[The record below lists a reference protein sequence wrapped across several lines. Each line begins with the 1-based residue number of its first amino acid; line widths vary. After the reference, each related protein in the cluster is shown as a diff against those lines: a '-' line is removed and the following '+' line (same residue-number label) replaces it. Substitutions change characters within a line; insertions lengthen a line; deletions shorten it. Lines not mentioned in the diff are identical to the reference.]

1 MDKLSSMSKQQL
13 DEVKIILTDIDDT
26 LTTNGRLK
34 SDVYIALEKLS
45 NSGYIIIPVT
55 GRCAGW
61 CDHIARMWPVNGV
74 VGENGAFFFS
84 YNHQSKK
91 MQQPYFFS
99 NYRRQVDEALEKL
112 ISQHSDDSKLR
123 AAMRYSS
130 LLGGKRLRPILLLA
144 SARALGDV
152 DTRAL
157 LTCAVSIECIH
168 AYSLVHDDLPAMDND
183 ALRRGQ
189 PTCHIAY
196 NEATAILVGD
206 ALQSLA
212 FELLSAES
220 LALSAET
227 KLRLIN
233 ILSKASG
240 AAGMV
245 LGQAIDLE
253 SENKQ
258 LSLASL
264 ENMHRKKTGALIEA
278 SVIMGVTAGFNAD
291 KHKQLTQQEHQALIN
306 YARCI
311 GLAFQVQDDI
321 LDIVSDTK
329 TLGKPQGSDEA
340 KNKSTYPA
348 LLGLKGASEKLQTL
362 HDEALA
368 SLQVLASRNI
378 SQLEQICRFI
388 VSRNQ

>member
-1 MDKLSSMSKQQL
+1 
-13 DEVKIILTDIDDT
+13 
-26 LTTNGRLK
+26 
-34 SDVYIALEKLS
+34 
-45 NSGYIIIPVT
+45 
-55 GRCAGW
+55 
-61 CDHIARMWPVNGV
+61 
-74 VGENGAFFFS
+74 
-84 YNHQSKK
+84 

-99 NYRRQVDEALEKL
+99 DYRRQVDEALEKL

-245 LGQAIDLE
+245 LGQTIDLE

-321 LDIVSDTK
+321 LDIVSDTQ

-348 LLGLKGASEKLQTL
+348 LLGLKGASEKLQML

>member
-1 MDKLSSMSKQQL
+1 
-13 DEVKIILTDIDDT
+13 
-26 LTTNGRLK
+26 
-34 SDVYIALEKLS
+34 
-45 NSGYIIIPVT
+45 
-55 GRCAGW
+55 
-61 CDHIARMWPVNGV
+61 
-74 VGENGAFFFS
+74 
-84 YNHQSKK
+84 

-99 NYRRQVDEALEKL
+99 NYRRQVDEALETL

-152 DTRAL
+152 DTRTL
-157 LTCAVSIECIH
+157 LTCAVSIEFIH

-227 KLRLIN
+227 KLRLVN
-233 ILSKASG
+233 ILSRASG

-321 LDIVSDTK
+321 LDIVSDTQ

>member
-1 MDKLSSMSKQQL
+1 
-13 DEVKIILTDIDDT
+13 
-26 LTTNGRLK
+26 
-34 SDVYIALEKLS
+34 
-45 NSGYIIIPVT
+45 
-55 GRCAGW
+55 
-61 CDHIARMWPVNGV
+61 
-74 VGENGAFFFS
+74 
-84 YNHQSKK
+84 

-99 NYRRQVDEALEKL
+99 DYRRQVDEALEKL

-321 LDIVSDTK
+321 LDIVSDTQ

-348 LLGLKGASEKLQTL
+348 LLGLKGASEKLQML